1 MNCHWN
7 TINTSVNIFWVVQN
21 NKPVIDAVNK
31 PNKHKKA
38 TSVSAFD
45 ISTMYTKFQN
55 NKFFMVFDSLI
66 NFCFDIEKVNILQL
80 TVMGH
85 VGKKYQR

>member
-66 NFCFDIEKVNILQL
+66 NFCFDIGESKYITVNSY
-80 TVMGH
+80 GPR
-85 VGKKYQR
+85 G